1 LKKRVA
7 VLMGGRSAER
17 DISLMSGEQIFEA
30 LQEKKYDAAKIQMN
44 GAVVENLKQY
54 RPDIVFLALH
64 GRFGEDGTVQGL
76 LEILDIPY
84 TGSGVMASSIAMN
97 KVMAKRI
104 FKAANISTPS
114 FIALKKDFDIEI
126 DSREIIK
133 ELGLPVVVKPA
144 CEGSTI
150 GISIVRNER
159 ELASALEL
167 AFSYGNEVIVEKFI
181 DGTEIT
187 VGILGNE
194 PAALP
199 ALEIVTETEL
209 YDYKTKY
216 TDGLSKHIIP
226 ARISQEQQDQA
237 QKVALAAHNAI
248 GCRDYSRVDFIVDKE
263 GMPHVLEI
271 NTLPGMTKLSLYPD
285 AARAA
290 GYSFPDLVSK
300 IVELALNK

>member
-1 LKKRVA
+1 
-7 VLMGGRSAER
+7 
-17 DISLMSGEQIFEA
+17 
-30 LQEKKYDAAKIQMN
+30 
-44 GAVVENLKQY
+44 
-54 RPDIVFLALH
+54 
-64 GRFGEDGTVQGL
+64 
-76 LEILDIPY
+76 
-84 TGSGVMASSIAMN
+84 
-97 KVMAKRI
+97 
-104 FKAANISTPS
+104 
-114 FIALKKDFDIEI
+114 
-126 DSREIIK
+126 
-133 ELGLPVVVKPA
+133 
-144 CEGSTI
+144 
-150 GISIVRNER
+150 
-159 ELASALEL
+159 L